1 MVFSGG
7 GDLTFSVLTG
17 GGGLLGLAG
26 TLCVCVC
33 VCVCVFFCLYVCV
46 ICIEMAAMYG

>member
-33 VCVCVFFCLYVCV
+33 VCNKKKTQ
-46 ICIEMAAMYG
+46 